1 MRISD
6 WSSDVCSSD
15 LVVDHVSLGTGF
27 RIDLA
32 GSPLLA
38 PVADRI
44 ATWRRLVSPPPS
56 QSTHEFLD
64 FPDLGPGF
72 ELQPLEP
79 GVLDWVGRIHAFT
92 FAAALSH
99 GNVSGDI
106 PAVSDGANRLAD
118 AIARSEEHTSELQSL
133 IRTSYAVFCLKKQKK
148 P

>member
-44 ATWRRLVSPPPS
+44 STRRRLVSPPPS

-64 FPDLGPGF
+64 FPDLGPVF

-79 GVLDWVGRIHAFT
+79 GALDCVGRIHAFH
-92 FAAALSH
+92 FVAAHSH

-106 PAVSDGANRLAD
+106 PAVSDGANPPAD
-118 AIARSEEHTSELQSL
+118 DIAA
-133 IRTSYAVFCLKKQKK
+133 YAFRGAFAFPRPPPQA
-148 P
+148 